1 MNFLRSLIFYLVFY
15 LWTFC
20 FFVFFSQVRFFTDNF
35 IISLSNFW
43 SKSVILI
50 CKKIL
55 LIDYEVIG
63 EENIPSKGPFLITS
77 NHQSA
82 WETFFFTALFKGSV
96 FILKDE
102 LKNIPIFSGYFKRL
116 GFIFIKR
123 NKGFNSIRVIN
134 RSVSSLIEKGK
145 TKFIIFPEGT
155 RIDPEKTAKIN
166 PGFFAIHKIT
176 KVPILPVIHNSGRFW
191 INKKFIKKNGKI
203 NIKIFPLLTSNY
215 QKDKILNDIEAKFR
229 SSSF

>member
-20 FFVFFSQVRFFTDNF
+20 FFVFFSQVRFFSDSF

-43 SKSVILI
+43 SRSVVFI

-55 LIDYEVIG
+55 LIDYEILG
-63 EENIPSKGPFLITS
+63 EENIPKKGPFLITS

-102 LKNIPIFSGYFKRL
+102 LKNIPIFSRYFKRL

-123 NKGFNSIRVIN
+123 DQGLNSIRVIN
-134 RSVSSLIEKGK
+134 RSVSSLIKRGK

-155 RIDPEKTAKIN
+155 RTAPDKIAKIN
-166 PGFFAIHKIT
+166 PGFFAIHKLT

-203 NIKIFPLLTSNY
+203 NVKIFPLLKSNY
-215 QKDKILNDIEAKFR
+215 KKDEVLKMIEAKFR
-229 SSSF
+229 SSPF